1 MIRKAVKSDIQA
13 LKEIYN
19 HAILHTIATFDTEIK
34 DDENR
39 LQWFFEHEK
48 EPYVIF
54 VEEQE
59 GQVCGYASLSQYRD
73 RKAFD
78 HTVEI
83 SIYIKEEYRRKGI
96 GKRLMKHTLDF
107 AKQHSDIWVVISLI
121 TGENKTSIH
130 LHEYFGF
137 TFCGQLKKVGYKFD
151 KWLDLNAYQ
160 IVYKE

>member
-1 MIRKAVKSDIQA
+1 MVRKAVKSDIQE

-19 HAILHTIATFDTEIK
+19 HAILHTVATFDTEIK

-39 LQWFFEHEK
+39 LQWFLEHEK

-54 VEEQE
+54 VEEQN

-73 RKAFD
+73 RKAFE

-83 SIYIKEEYRRKGI
+83 SIYIKEEYRGTGI
-96 GKRLMKHTLDF
+96 GKRLMKYTLDF
-107 AKQHSDIWVVISLI
+107 AKQHPDIWVVISLI
-121 TGENKTSIH
+121 TGENKTSIY

-151 KWLDLNAYQ
+151 KWLDLNVYQ
-160 IVYKE
+160 IVYQ